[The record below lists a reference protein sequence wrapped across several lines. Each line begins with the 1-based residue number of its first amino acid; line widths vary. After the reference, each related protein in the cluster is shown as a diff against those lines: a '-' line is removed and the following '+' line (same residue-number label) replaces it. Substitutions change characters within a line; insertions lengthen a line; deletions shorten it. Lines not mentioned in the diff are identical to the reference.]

1 MTKQFYTV
9 LVLFLISFL
18 FDSQS
23 IKSQKLA
30 LPEKII
36 AQIGSIS
43 IPVYEFQQ
51 RLQDY
56 LFSSGIKDNI
66 VVRHSI
72 INNMINEI
80 LLYNYDDNSAI
91 ESNPEFIK
99 ESKWIEKQTIL
110 AFLKDRDVY
119 ARINVTDNEIR
130 DAFYKS
136 QEKIAARHLFAETED
151 EANSLYQLLQ
161 TGADFNQLAKQV
173 FTDSVLA
180 FNGGYLGYF
189 SWGDMDPD
197 FEDAAYSLKPGE
209 ISAPVKTRYGFSII
223 KLEDRVPQPL
233 ITEDEFLRK
242 KAHMERVVK
251 IRKKKPAEW
260 EFINSIYDQKKVDI
274 DEKMLGLIYD
284 NFRYSDADKA
294 EKNEVID
301 YSSILLKYGERTY
314 SAGETVQRLNDI
326 PYFHRD
332 KITSVENLK
341 TVLKGLVLQDLLLD
355 IAVKKRYDRD
365 PEVLSTLKKY
375 KGNLFLKYKRLEIS
389 NNANFPD
396 SVINKFYNDNLVFF
410 MTSPKISIQEIIVND
425 SATVADVMARIGKGE
440 DFGSLAR
447 QYSLREWSASNNG
460 IIELSEIEK
469 FGQLKDV
476 LWNSPLG
483 SIVGPVMIQN
493 YHGIF
498 RVIEKVD
505 GSPKEYSAVRND
517 ALRLLKK
524 EKSKEIVEAHI
535 NKIKSK
541 ISISI
546 NEKLLAAAGIESGL

>member
-18 FDSQS
+18 FDSQPV
-23 IKSQKLA
+23 KSQKLA

-36 AQIGSIS
+36 AKIGSIS

-66 VVRHSI
+66 VVRRSI

-80 LLYNYDDNSAI
+80 LLNNYDDNSAI

-223 KLEDRVPQPL
+223 KLEDRIPQPL

-274 DEKMLGLIYD
+274 NEKMLGLIYD

-301 YSSILLKYGERTY
+301 YSSILFKYGERTY

-332 KITSVENLK
+332 KITSIENLK
-341 TVLKGLVLQDLLLD
+341 TVLKGLVLQDLLFD

-389 NNANFPD
+389 NSASFPD
-396 SVINKFYNDNLVFF
+396 SVINKFYNDNLVYF

>member
-9 LVLFLISFL
+9 LVLFFISIL
-18 FDSQS
+18 FDSQPL
-23 IKSQKLA
+23 KSQKLA
-30 LPEKII
+30 LPEKTI
-36 AQIGSIS
+36 AQVGPVS
-43 IPVYEFQQ
+43 IPVGLFQH
-51 RLQDY
+51 RYQDY
-56 LFSSGIKDNI
+56 LISSGIKDNI
-66 VVRHSI
+66 VVRRAI
-72 INNMINEI
+72 LNNMINEI
-80 LLYNYDDNSAI
+80 LLMQYDDNSAI

-99 ESKWIEKQTIL
+99 ENGWIEKQTIL

-119 ARINVTDNEIR
+119 AKINVTDQEVR

-136 QEKIAARHLFAETED
+136 QEKIAARHLFAETEE

-161 TGADFNQLAKQV
+161 TGADFYQLAKQV

-180 FNGGYLGYF
+180 GNGGYLGYF

-223 KLEDRVPQPL
+223 KLEDRIPQPL

-284 NFRYSDADKA
+284 NFRYSDADNA
-294 EKNEVID
+294 EKNKVVD

-314 SAGETVQRLNDI
+314 SAGEILKRLNNI
-326 PYFHRD
+326 PFYHRD
-332 KITSVENLK
+332 KITSIENLK
-341 TVLKGLVLQDLLLD
+341 TVLKGLVLQDLLFG
-355 IAVKKRYDRD
+355 IAVKKGYDKD
-365 PEVLSTLKKY
+365 QEVLSTLKKY
-375 KGNLFLKYKRLEIS
+375 RDNLFLKYKRMEIS
-389 NNANFPD
+389 NNADFPD
-396 SVINKFYNDNLVFF
+396 SVINKFYNDNLVYF

-425 SATVADVMARIGKGE
+425 STFAGTLRDRIGKGE

-447 QYSLREWSASNNG
+447 QHSLREWSASNNG
-460 IIELSEIEK
+460 IIELSEVEK
-469 FGQLKDV
+469 FGRLKDV
-476 LWNSPLG
+476 LWNSPVG
-483 SIVGPVMIQN
+483 SVVGPVKIQN
-493 YHGIF
+493 YYGIF
-498 RVIEKVD
+498 RVIEKVESMPRD
-505 GSPKEYSAVRND
+505 FSEVRND

-524 EKSKEIVEAHI
+524 ERSKEIVEAHI
-535 NKIKSK
+535 NKLKSK
-541 ISISI
+541 TSISI
-546 NEKLLAAAGIESGL
+546 NEEFLASAGVLSGL